1 MRHETSVVEI
11 GYGHKCLSPQ
21 KVIAMMLVPVALSYP
36 HEPNCGD
43 KHMLLQEKVWQL
55 VTSSLQ

>member
-1 MRHETSVVEI
+1 MNVYRR
-11 GYGHKCLSPQ
+11 KWL
-21 KVIAMMLVPVALSYP
+21 IATMLVHVALSYP

-43 KHMLLQEKVWQL
+43 KHVLPQEKVWQL